1 MEAQGSEQPL
11 SIEQQQ
17 NLLNSITEETLEDI
31 KPGLPDDPTGETVEA
46 VKAEI
51 HREAVK
57 QLDQYVKN
65 GFLITKIP
73 WLVILGVPVIIFMVV
88 TPLIQRGVDVRLPAA
103 LNTINMPEN
112 PEVVL
117 SIKKDGSMYIGQ
129 DQVTMENLQTLIEE
143 AFMTASDKRLYLRA
157 DGELEYGN
165 IVDIV
170 EILKAAGVEIVGII
184 TEVKTE
190 TID

>member
-1 MEAQGSEQPL
+1 MSMMVSNEDEVSSEPNVVPL
-11 SIEQQQ
+11 CDV
-17 NLLNSITEETLEDI
+17 LLVL
-31 KPGLPDDPTGETVEA
+31 L
-46 VKAEI
+46 
-51 HREAVK
+51 
-57 QLDQYVKN
+57 
-65 GFLITKIP
+65 
-73 WLVILGVPVIIFMVV
+73 IIFMVV
-88 TPLIQRGVDVRLPAA
+88 TPLIQKGVDVRLPVA

-117 SIKKDGSMYIGQ
+117 SIRKDGKIYIGK
-129 DQVTMENLQTLIEE
+129 DQITLDNLQTMIEE

-165 IVDIV
+165 IVDVV

-190 TID
+190 RID